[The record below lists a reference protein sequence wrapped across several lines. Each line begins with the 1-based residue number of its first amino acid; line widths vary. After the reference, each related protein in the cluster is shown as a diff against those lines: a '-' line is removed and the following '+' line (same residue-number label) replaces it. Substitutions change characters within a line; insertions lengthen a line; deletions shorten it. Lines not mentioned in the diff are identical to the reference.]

1 MRHAVVTLVLLCLA
15 GPALAEQT
23 KSYWGHQ
30 YSKDCGADREAMMEE
45 AKAKAFSFCR
55 SHGGVNKK
63 KTDFI
68 YVIDKGQ
75 KLGASFK
82 THFCE
87 VKGDIYCNE

>member
-1 MRHAVVTLVLLCLA
+1 MLRLALLIVVFAATA
-15 GPALAEQT
+15 ATAEET

-30 YSKDCGADREAMMEE
+30 YASDCAAERAAMMEE
-45 AKAKAFSFCR
+45 ANAKAFSFCR
-55 SHGGVNKK
+55 KHGGVNKK

-75 KLGASFK
+75 KLGSGFK

-87 VKGDIYCNE
+87 VKGDIYCNK